1 MTFPFAPIFAVDVL
15 GSILMIILSIACL
28 RMVRRLKAHDP
39 ENVIWTYLLW
49 FCYGLTGFSISRS
62 AGHILKQFL
71 YLADLQAWWRPIRPF
86 SGAIN
91 TMMFILVASV
101 TLFFERVWGIYQ
113 QVVRDRQALQ
123 TTHNELLYLNQNLES
138 LVVER
143 TEELV
148 SSERRYRRIFELS
161 KDMILVSDSD
171 GRIIE
176 LNPAGYQILNE
187 QGPSRNLADQNFG
200 HYFTRSA
207 DWKRISTTIIRR
219 GFISSEET
227 DLTPRDGNPLRVLLS
242 ATLHESL
249 HEQKP
254 TIHFLVKDIERQRL
268 MKEQIAQADKLASIG
283 QLSSGV
289 AHEINN
295 PLGIIQGYTQLL
307 LRTQGRESE
316 HYNDLKTIE
325 KHVRHCKSIVENL
338 LKFARPS
345 ETKREPVQI
354 NEMIHEI
361 LDFTRYDHDF
371 SRLNL
376 TTVYDEQLP
385 AVMADEKKIRQ
396 VVMNLIMNAHHA
408 VTGSKEGA
416 IHITTAFDKPKNE
429 IRISV
434 GDNGHGI
441 EKKNLLKIFD
451 PFFTTKP
458 PGQGTGLGLSVSYGI
473 IKSHGGNIL
482 VESTPG
488 KGTTFTVTL
497 PVHAGPFE
505 ESP

>member
-1 MTFPFAPIFAVDVL
+1 MTFSSAPIFAVDVV
-15 GSILMIILSIACL
+15 GSILMIILSFACIG
-28 RMVRRLKAHDP
+28 MVRRLKAHDP

-49 FCYGLTGFSISRS
+49 FCCGLTGFSISRS

-71 YLADLQAWWRPIRPF
+71 YLADLQALWRPMRPF

-161 KDMILVSDSD
+161 KDMILVADSK
-171 GRIIE
+171 GQIVE
-176 LNPAGYQILNE
+176 LNPAGYQMLNE
-187 QGPSRNLADQNFG
+187 DRRTGTIEGRGFG
-200 HYFTRSA
+200 NYFTRQA
-207 DWKRISTTIIRR
+207 DWQQITATIDRQ

-227 DLTPRDGNPLRVLLS
+227 DLTPRDGNPKRVLLS
-242 ATLHESL
+242 AARHESL
-249 HEQKP
+249 HERQP

-268 MKEQIAQADKLASIG
+268 MKDQIAQADKLASIG

-307 LRTQGRESE
+307 LRAQGRDSD

-345 ETKREPVQI
+345 ETKRQPVQI
-354 NEMIHEI
+354 NEMVDEV
-361 LDFTRYDHDF
+361 LDFTGYDHDF
-371 SRLNL
+371 SRLSL
-376 TTVYDEQLP
+376 TTAYDDRLP
-385 AVMADEKKIRQ
+385 TVMADEKKLRQ

-408 VTGSKEGA
+408 VAHGKAGA
-416 IHITTAFDKPKNE
+416 IYITTARQTKNE
-429 IRISV
+429 VCISV
-434 GDNGHGI
+434 SDNGHGI

-458 PGQGTGLGLSVSYGI
+458 PGEGTGLGLSVSYGI
-473 IKSHGGNIL
+473 IKSHGGNIR

-497 PVHAGPFE
+497 PVHASPVE
-505 ESP
+505 ESL